1 MNGTE
6 LRQRLERLGRPFVE
20 LARLLGLSI
29 DGLNKQMNGSRRVSR
44 QTELL
49 LDQLELIV
57 ELGRDLTPAQK
68 RAAIENAL
76 RKFEHR
82 V

>member
-20 LARLLGLSI
+20 LAPLLGLSI

-44 QTELL
+44 QTEML